1 MTKINRKDLLS
12 NVKRA
17 VVKVGS
23 GVLTRRNGLNLNVID
38 DLTTDICVLRKKG
51 IEIILVSSGAIAA
64 GLRKLGL
71 SKRPES
77 LSHKQALAA
86 MGQSNLIRAYEEAF
100 AEHGAKAAQILLT
113 RDDLTHRGRY
123 LNARNTLFSLL
134 SWKIIPIINENDTVA
149 VEEIKFGDNDN
160 LSAMVANLTESQL
173 MLNLTNIDGLY
184 DKDPKIAP
192 EAKLIPV
199 IDKVD
204 RKIARFAGT
213 IPGFLGTGGMASK
226 VTAAKKLSFGGIP
239 TIIANGLTPGI
250 LRDVFSGKETGTLF
264 LPSEASLC
272 SRKLWIAFTK
282 SPKGEIIID
291 HGAERAIV
299 NNGKSLLPSGIKEIR
314 GRFTVGDS
322 VVLLSDKGDEVA
334 IGIANYPSADLKK
347 IKGVKSFEIQSILG
361 YKHDDE
367 VIHRD
372 NLILSSQM
380 NEEDEACQSEP

>member
-1 MTKINRKDLLS
+1 
-12 NVKRA
+12 
-17 VVKVGS
+17 
-23 GVLTRRNGLNLNVID
+23 
-38 DLTTDICVLRKKG
+38 
-51 IEIILVSSGAIAA
+51 
-64 GLRKLGL
+64 
-71 SKRPES
+71 
-77 LSHKQALAA
+77 
-86 MGQSNLIRAYEEAF
+86 
-100 AEHGAKAAQILLT
+100 
-113 RDDLTHRGRY
+113 
-123 LNARNTLFSLL
+123 
-134 SWKIIPIINENDTVA
+134 
-149 VEEIKFGDNDN
+149 
-160 LSAMVANLTESQL
+160 
-173 MLNLTNIDGLY
+173 
-184 DKDPKIAP
+184 
-192 EAKLIPV
+192 
-199 IDKVD
+199 
-204 RKIARFAGT
+204 
-213 IPGFLGTGGMASK
+213 MASK